1 MIPILLRGML
11 PRLALVALL
20 CVAFYFLEPGFH
32 THAEEAA
39 ASEEFALNLGYMG
52 IAASLANL
60 AGLSMLVLLGG
71 FVSNDRRQ
79 GYYRLYFSQPTRP
92 LAFYGLRWGLGLLMA
107 MAAATVFL
115 VVGQVAAWGQFE
127 GGWSGLY
134 LAFLAAFAYGGMIA
148 FLSVA
153 LTRGDA
159 WVALV
164 LFLFNYF
171 WLYAISLGVQPLP
184 PVLNDA
190 VSILLPPQLALND
203 VFDGLLRGEIV
214 WGASAFT
221 AGYGVFWLLMAGLL
235 LRLRDWP

>member
-1 MIPILLRGML
+1 MIPILLRGLL

-20 CVAFYFLEPGFH
+20 CVAFFFIEPGFH
-32 THAEEAA
+32 THAEEG
-39 ASEEFALNLGYMG
+39 ASEEFSLDLGYMG

-71 FVSNDRRQ
+71 FISNDRRQ
-79 GYYRLYFSQPTRP
+79 GYYRLYFSHPTRP
-92 LAFYGLRWGLGLLMA
+92 IAFYGVRWLLGLLLA
-107 MAAATVFL
+107 MAAAAAFL
-115 VVGQVAAWGQFE
+115 VIGQLAAWGRFE

-134 LAFLAAFAYGGMIA
+134 LALLAAIAYGGMIA

-171 WLYAISLGVQPLP
+171 WLYAVSLGVQPLP
-184 PVLNDA
+184 RVLNDA
-190 VSILLPPQLALND
+190 ISILLPPQLALSD
-203 VFDGLLRGEIV
+203 IYDGLLRGEIV
-214 WGASAFT
+214 WGASAFA

>member
-1 MIPILLRGML
+1 MIPVLLRGLM
-11 PRLALVALL
+11 PRMVLVALL
-20 CVAFYFLEPGFH
+20 CVAFFFLEPGFH
-32 THAEEAA
+32 PHADAAEE
-39 ASEEFALNLGYMG
+39 LTLDLGYLG

-79 GYYRLYFSQPTRP
+79 GYYRMYFAHPTRP
-92 LAFYGLRWGLGLLMA
+92 IAFYGLRWGLGLLLA
-107 MAAATVFL
+107 MAAATAFL
-115 VVGQVAAWGQFE
+115 VIGQLAAWGQFE
-127 GGWSGLY
+127 GGWRGLY
-134 LAFLAAFAYGGMIA
+134 LALLAAISYGGMIA

-184 PVLNDA
+184 RRVND
-190 VSILLPPQLALND
+190 VISILLPPQLALSD
-203 VFDGLLRGEIV
+203 VFDGLLRGEVV
-214 WGASAFT
+214 WGASAFA
-221 AGYGVFWLLMAGLL
+221 AGYGVFWLLMAALL

>member
-11 PRLALVALL
+11 PRLVLVALL
-20 CVAFYFLEPGFH
+20 CVAFFFLEPGFH
-32 THAEEAA
+32 THTEG
-39 ASEEFALNLGYMG
+39 ASEEFSLDLGYMG

-60 AGLSMLVLLGG
+60 AGVSMLVLLGG
-71 FVSNDRRQ
+71 FISNDRRQ
-79 GYYRLYFSQPTRP
+79 GYYRLYFAQPTRP
-92 LAFYGLRWGLGLLMA
+92 IAFYGLRWLLGLLLA
-107 MAAATVFL
+107 MVAAAAFL
-115 VVGQVAAWGQFE
+115 VIGQLAAWGQFE

-134 LAFLAAFAYGGMIA
+134 LALLAAIAYGGMIA

-184 PVLNDA
+184 RVLNNA
-190 VSILLPPQLALND
+190 VSILLPPQLALTD
-203 VFDGLLRGEIV
+203 VYDGLLRFEID
-214 WGASAFT
+214 WGASAFA